1 MNQYRG
7 LKDSEVLSSR
17 AKYGNNTLT
26 PPIKPSLWHKFL
38 EKFSDPII
46 IILLVA
52 LTLSVGVAIYQYAS
66 GLEGAHVFLEP
77 VGIFVAVILATLIGF
92 LFEVNADKKFEV
104 LNRVNDDSL
113 VKVKRD
119 GEIRELPKR
128 DVVVGDII
136 LLESGEEIPADCL
149 LVESVSFMVNEST
162 LTGEP
167 LTYKST
173 REEDFEIEATY
184 PTNQVMRGSIIVE
197 GHAIAQALKV
207 GDQTE
212 YGKVYRGLQMDSGI
226 KTPLNQQLDRL
237 AALITKVSYGV
248 ALFIIAGRLWLYFS
262 GLNGFEWVEFGGYL
276 LNTIMIAVTVIVV
289 SVPEG
294 LPMSVTL
301 SLALSMQRM
310 MRENNLVRKMHACE
324 TMGAAT
330 VICTDKTGTLTQNK
344 MQVFQTQFLD
354 NEAICNA
361 IAINS
366 TAHLERLENRQS
378 KVIGNPTEGALLLWL
393 EAQNIDYLKIRAE
406 HKIIEQLPF
415 STERKYMATMV
426 SSEQQGKNI
435 IYIKGAPEVVMAL
448 SNHRE
453 DNTNTTLAKYQSMAM
468 RTLAFAAAE
477 IDDRVEPFTDNR
489 LIDID
494 FSFQGVV
501 AISDP
506 IRAGVPSAIDSC
518 QSAGIAI
525 KIVTGD
531 TSATAKEIGRQIGL
545 WSNTDTEL
553 SHLTGAEFETLS
565 DRELLDRVKSLKII
579 SRARPMDKERL
590 VRLLQ
595 ERGEVVAVTGDG
607 TNDAPALKAAQIG
620 LSMGD
625 GTMVAKEASDITIL
639 DNSFSSITHAVMWGR
654 SLYQNIQRFVLFQ
667 LTINLVACII
677 VLIGAFTGAESPLT
691 VTQMLWVNLIMDTFA
706 ALALASLP
714 PSERV
719 MRAKP
724 RSSTAHIITPS
735 ISKGIIGVGL
745 LFVVILFG
753 LMQYFRG
760 YDIISL
766 SEFNIAQYFE
776 SYLCFTHNGFST
788 YEMSLFFT
796 IFVMMQFWNI
806 FNAKA
811 FMSGG
816 SAFRALGR
824 SRGFITTALL
834 ILVGQWF
841 IVTFGSEM
849 FNVKPLAFED
859 WMIIIVATSPI
870 LFIGELWRFVRSHG
884 PNAIR

>member
-1 MNQYRG
+1 MDKDRYRG
-7 LKDSEVLSSR
+7 LTSFEALSSR
-17 AKYGNNTLT
+17 EKYGDNILT
-26 PPIKPSLWHKFL
+26 PPIKSSLWCKFA

-77 VGIFVAVILATLIGF
+77 VGIFVAVMLATLIGF
-92 LFEVNADKKFEV
+92 LFEVNADKKFEI
-104 LNRVNDDSL
+104 LNKVNDDRK
-113 VKVKRD
+113 VKIKRD

-136 LLESGEEIPADCL
+136 LLESGEEVPADCL
-149 LVESVSFMVNEST
+149 LLESVSFMVNEST

-173 REEDFEIEATY
+173 CEEDFQIEATY

-197 GHAIAQALKV
+197 GHATAQVLRV
-207 GDQTE
+207 GDHTE
-212 YGKVYRGLQMDSGI
+212 YGKVYRGSQIDSSV

-237 AALITKVSYGV
+237 ATLITKVSYGV
-248 ALFIIAGRLWLYFS
+248 ATLIVAGRLWIYFS
-262 GLNGFEWVEFGGYL
+262 GVSSFEWLEFGGYL

-330 VICTDKTGTLTQNK
+330 VICTDKTGTLTQNR
-344 MQVFQTQFLD
+344 MQVFEMQFSERD
-354 NEAICNA
+354 AIYNS

-366 TAHLERLENRQS
+366 TAHLERVENHTS
-378 KVIGNPTEGALLLWL
+378 KVLGNPTEGALLLWL
-393 EAQNIDYLKIRAE
+393 EAQSIDYLKIRAK

-426 SSEQQGKNI
+426 RSEQQGKNT
-435 IYIKGAPEVVMAL
+435 IYIKGAPEVVMTL
-448 SNHRE
+448 SNHRDE
-453 DNTNTTLAKYQSMAM
+453 STNTTIAKYQGMAM
-468 RTLAFAAAE
+468 RTLAFAAAQ
-477 IDDRVEPFTDNR
+477 IDDTVEPFVDNK

-494 FSFQGVV
+494 LLFQGVV

-506 IRAGVPSAIDSC
+506 VRADVPSAIDSC

-531 TSATAKEIGRQIGL
+531 TSATATEIGRQIGL
-545 WSNTDTEL
+545 WSKADTERN
-553 SHLTGAEFETLS
+553 HLTGAEFEALS
-565 DRELLDRVKSLKII
+565 DQELLERVEDLKIL
-579 SRARPMDKERL
+579 SRARPMDKQRL

-595 ERGEVVAVTGDG
+595 EQGEVVAVTGDG
-607 TNDAPALKAAQIG
+607 TNDAPALKTAHIG

-625 GTMVAKEASDITIL
+625 GTSVAKETSDITIL
-639 DNSFSSITHAVMWGR
+639 DNSFGSITRAVLWGR

-719 MRAKP
+719 MWSKP
-724 RSSTAHIITPS
+724 RRSDAHIITPS
-735 ISKGIIGVGL
+735 MSKGIIGAGL
-745 LFVVILFG
+745 LFVAILFG
-753 LMQYFRG
+753 LMQYFRS
-760 YDIISL
+760 YDITSL
-766 SEFNIAQYFE
+766 TEFNIAQYFE
-776 SYLCFTHNGFST
+776 GYFCFIHNGLST

-816 SAFRALGR
+816 SAFRALSK

-834 ILVGQWF
+834 ILLGQWF
-841 IVTFGSEM
+841 IVTFGGAM
-849 FNVKPLAFED
+849 FNVEPLAFED
-859 WMIIIVATSPI
+859 WMIIIAATSPI
-870 LFIGELWRFVRSHG
+870 LFIGELWRFVRNHLI
-884 PNAIR
+884 A

>member
-1 MNQYRG
+1 MDNNNIG
-7 LKDSEVLSSR
+7 LTSFEVLSSR
-17 AKYGNNTLT
+17 AKYGDNTLT
-26 PPIKPSLWHKFL
+26 PPVKPSLWRKFI

-92 LFEVNADKKFEV
+92 LFEVSADKKFEI
-104 LNRVNDDSL
+104 LNKVNDESL
-113 VKVKRD
+113 VKVKRE

-128 DVVVGDII
+128 DIVVGDII
-136 LLESGEEIPADCL
+136 ILESGEEVAADCL
-149 LVESVSFMVNEST
+149 LLESISLQVNEST

-167 LTYKST
+167 LARKSID
-173 REEDFEIEATY
+173 EKEFNAEATY
-184 PTNQVMRGSIIVE
+184 PTNHVMRGTTIIE
-197 GHAIAQALKV
+197 GHAVARVLNV
-207 GDQTE
+207 GDKTE
-212 YGKVYRGLQMDSGI
+212 YGKVYRGSQIDSSI

-237 AALITKVSYGV
+237 AELITKVSYGV
-248 ALFIIAGRLWLYFS
+248 ATLIVAGRLWIYFS
-262 GLNGFEWVEFGGYL
+262 EMSSFEWVEFGSYL
-276 LNTIMIAVTVIVV
+276 LNTIMIAVTVVVV

-310 MRENNLVRKMHACE
+310 MRTNNLVRKMHACE
-324 TMGAAT
+324 TMGAVT

-344 MQVFQTQFLD
+344 MQVFETRFD
-354 NEAICNA
+354 DDESMYNS

-366 TAHLERLENRQS
+366 TAHLEHIDNQSS

-393 EAQNIDYLKIRAE
+393 EKQGVDYLKIREE
-406 HKIIEQLPF
+406 HNIIEQLPF

-426 SSEQQGKNI
+426 QSQVKGKNT
-435 IYIKGAPEVVMAL
+435 IYVKGAPEVVMSL
-448 SNHRE
+448 TNNSDEETISN
-453 DNTNTTLAKYQSMAM
+453 LAKYQSMAM
-468 RTLAFAAAE
+468 RTLAFAYIE
-477 IDDRVEPFTDNR
+477 VDSKTVTLNNLERFDLV
-489 LIDID
+489 
-494 FSFQGVV
+494 FQGVV

-506 IRAGVPSAIDSC
+506 IREEVPASINNC

-531 TSATAKEIGRQIGL
+531 TSVTAKEIGRQIGL
-545 WSNTDTEL
+545 WSNTDTDRN
-553 SHLTGAEFETLS
+553 HLTGAEFEALS
-565 DRELLDRVKSLKII
+565 DSDLLERVGELKIL
-579 SRARPMDKERL
+579 SRARPMDKQRL
-590 VRLLQ
+590 VQLLQ
-595 ERGEVVAVTGDG
+595 QQGEVVAVTGDG

-625 GTMVAKEASDITIL
+625 GTSVAKEASDITIL
-639 DNSFSSITHAVMWGR
+639 DNSFSSITRAVMWGR

-667 LTINLVACII
+667 LTINVVACII

-719 MRAKP
+719 MLDKP
-724 RSSTAHIITPS
+724 RESDKHIITPS
-735 ISKGIIGVGL
+735 MSKGIIGVGL
-745 LFVVILFG
+745 LFVAILFG
-753 LMQYFRG
+753 VMQYFKS
-760 YDIISL
+760 YDITSL

-776 SYLCFTHNGFST
+776 SYFCFADNGFST
-788 YEMSLFFT
+788 YEMSIFFT
-796 IFVMMQFWNI
+796 LFVMMQFWNI

-816 SAFRALGR
+816 SAFKSLGK
-824 SRGFITTALL
+824 SGGFIATTLI

-841 IVTFGSEM
+841 IVTFGGAM
-849 FNVKPLAFED
+849 FNVEPLLFED
-859 WMIIIVATSPI
+859 WIIIIVATSPI
-870 LFIGELWRFVRSHG
+870 LLVGELCRFLRNHLI
-884 PNAIR
+884 A